1 MGHSL
6 PPPSLVPSRNRSSL
20 GPHRERSNCG
30 VGILMDLD
38 GEKSHSMIQEGLGVL
53 ERLDHRGAR
62 GAEPNTGDGAGILLQ
77 KPHAFFRSVV
87 SGLGD
92 ANSYGVGQ
100 FFLPPDADLQPAL
113 RDLIDR
119 RVRAEGFESIAW
131 RDVPTDASDLGP
143 TARATEPDVW
153 QFFVRPTEP
162 VSPETLDARLYI
174 LRRLIENDVADSDLE
189 DSETFYVCSLD
200 RRKIVYKG
208 LLTNAQVRSYYPELS
223 DDRVR
228 SSLALVHSRFS
239 TNTLGAWRLA
249 HPYRN
254 IVHNGE
260 VNTLRG
266 NLNWMRAREK
276 DLQSD
281 VFGEELER
289 IRPITT
295 EAQSDTA
302 VLDNVLEVLV
312 ESGRSLPHAL
322 RMLIPEAWS
331 KDDRMD
337 PARRAWYD
345 YHSTLI
351 EPWDGPLLVAFTDGK
366 SVGAVLDRNGLRP
379 CRYWTTHDD
388 MLVMASEAGVVDLP
402 PERVKRK
409 DRLQPGQLF
418 LADAEEGGIVS
429 EEEVFDRLTD
439 EKYARWLDEH
449 RTRLRTLVSADT
461 SRGDLV
467 PEADLSLNGDPNALP
482 RRQRAFGY
490 TREHVRRLMQPM
502 VEDGKDPVG
511 AMGNDTPPA
520 VLSDQDKTLFTYFK
534 QLFAQVSNPPLD
546 YIREELVTSLESHI
560 GRKGNL
566 LTESPAHCRQLQ
578 LDSPILSDAELK
590 ALHHVDTKGIQS
602 TTIDTTFEQDT
613 SLEAAVERVREDARQ
628 AVDDGAEI
636 LCLSDRAV
644 GPERIPMPS
653 LLTVGAVHHH
663 LIRSGHRT
671 HAAVVLES
679 GQPCAVHHFCTLL
692 GYGADAVHP
701 YLAYAT
707 VRDLA
712 ARSDEV
718 ADPETAIERY
728 IGAVEQGLLKVMAK
742 MGISTLESYKG
753 AQVFEAVGLNSDVV
767 EDYFFGTTSRIEGAG
782 IEELDADVRE
792 RHRKAFDVTLPGAM
806 DLDTS
811 GELYWRRDGEHHQW
825 NPQTIGKLQHAVRR
839 NDQSAYDEF
848 ATLVNEQQN
857 QHQTLRGL
865 LDFDADP
872 DEAIPLSDV
881 EPAESIVQRFF
892 TSSMSF
898 GSLSP
903 EAHETLAVA
912 MNRIGAKAST
922 GEGGEQVDRFGTERE
937 CAIKQVASGRFG
949 VTSTYLK
956 NADHIEI
963 KMAQGSKPGE
973 GGHLPGQKVNELIAK
988 TRYTTPG
995 VSLISPPPHHDIY
1008 SIEDLAQ
1015 LIHDL
1020 KSANPDADVHV
1031 KLVAA
1036 AGIGVI
1042 AAGVAKA
1049 KADAVLISGQS
1060 GGTGASPKTSIKSAG
1075 LPWELGV
1082 TEAQQVLL
1090 ENDLRSRIRI
1100 RVDGGLKTG
1109 RDVAVA
1115 ALLGGEEYGF
1125 GTGALVCLGCIM
1137 LRKCHCN
1144 TCSVGIATQDPE
1156 LRKKFVGEPE
1166 HVINYMHF
1174 VAEELREIMATL
1186 GFQTVDEMVGR
1197 TDKLQQID
1205 TDHPKARRLDLSSI
1219 LHRPASDDD
1228 PRKTREQDHGLAGSL
1243 DHTLVTEATPA
1254 LEEKAPVHLTHEI
1267 HNSDRTVG
1275 ALLSSAVT
1283 GRYGP
1288 EGLPDDTI
1296 QVDFEGV
1303 AGQSFGAFLASG
1315 ITLRLEGEANDY
1327 VGKGLSGGRL
1337 ILRTPDSAGY
1347 VADDNILLGNVAL
1360 YGATRGEAYLNGQ
1373 AGERFAVR
1381 NSGVQAVVEG
1391 VGDHGCEYMTGGVV
1405 VVLGDT
1411 GRNFGAGM
1419 SGGEAYVLDEEG
1431 TFEQNVNRGMVRV
1444 EPLTDDRDRQLVR
1457 RLVETHLHHTGSEKA
1472 RRVLDNWEQ
1481 SVEQFRKV
1489 MPEAF
1494 AKQVEANL

>member
-1 MGHSL
+1 
-6 PPPSLVPSRNRSSL
+6 
-20 GPHRERSNCG
+20 
-30 VGILMDLD
+30 MDLD
-38 GEKSHSMIQEGLGVL
+38 GTKSHSMIEEALGVL
-53 ERLDHRGAR
+53 DNLDHRGAR
-62 GAEPNTGDGAGILLQ
+62 GAEENTGDGAGILIQ
-77 KPHAFFRSVV
+77 KPHALFTDVV

-92 ANSYGVGQ
+92 FDSYGVGQ
-100 FFLPPDADLQPAL
+100 FFMPSDPDARNEL
-113 RDLIDR
+113 REFIEK
-119 RVRAEGFESIAW
+119 RVESEGFRSIAW
-131 RDVPTDASDLGP
+131 RDVPTEAQDLGP
-143 TARATEPDVW
+143 SAQATEPDVW
-153 QFFVRPTEP
+153 QFFVEP
-162 VSPETLDARLYI
+162 AEPMEAETLDAQLYI
-174 LRRLIENDVADSDLE
+174 LRRLIENDVAACDIT

-208 LLTNAQVRSYYPELS
+208 LLTNAQVRSYYPDLS
-223 DDRVR
+223 DSRVK

-239 TNTLGAWRLA
+239 TNTLGSWRLA
-249 HPYRN
+249 HPYRT

-266 NLNWMRAREK
+266 NFNWMRAREK
-276 DLQSD
+276 NLKSEL
-281 VFGEELER
+281 FGDELER
-289 IRPITT
+289 IRPVTT

-302 VLDNVLEVLV
+302 VLDNVLELLV

-322 RMLIPEAWS
+322 RMLIPEAWA
-331 KDDRMD
+331 KNPDID
-337 PARRAWYD
+337 PERRAWYD

-351 EPWDGPLLVAFTDGK
+351 EPWDGPLLVAFTDGY

-379 CRYWTTHDD
+379 CRYWVTHDNR
-388 MLVMASEAGVVDLP
+388 LVMASEAGVVDLP
-402 PERVKRK
+402 PEKVARK

-418 LADAEEGGIVS
+418 LADAEEGRIVP
-429 EEEVFDRLTD
+429 EDEVFDRLTD
-439 EKYARWLDEH
+439 EKYQQWLDEQ
-449 RTRLRTLVSADT
+449 RVRLRTLVSADT
-461 SRGDLV
+461 ERGDLV
-467 PEADLSLNGDPNALP
+467 PDVDLHLNGDPHALS
-482 RRQRAFGY
+482 RRQKSFGY
-490 TREHVRRLMQPM
+490 SREHVRRLMQPM

-520 VLSDQDKTLFTYFK
+520 VLSDHNKTLFTYFK

-560 GRKGNL
+560 GSKKNL
-566 LTESPAHCRQLQ
+566 LSEGPDHCRQLQ
-578 LDSPILSDAELK
+578 LESPILSDA
-590 ALHHVDTKGIQS
+590 AFNAIRDIDVNGIRS
-602 TTIDTTFEQDT
+602 ATIDTTFDPETQMAD
-613 SLEAAVERVREDARQ
+613 AVERVQRDAEQ
-628 AVDDGAEI
+628 AIANGAEI
-636 LCLSDRAV
+636 LILSDRAA
-644 GPERIPMPS
+644 GAERLAIPS
-653 LLTVGAVHHH
+653 LLVTGAVHHE
-663 LIRSGHRT
+663 LIRSGLRT
-671 HAAVVLES
+671 DAALVLES
-679 GQPCAVHHFCTLL
+679 GQPCAVHHFCTVI

-712 ARSDEV
+712 SRSDEV
-718 ADPETAIERY
+718 ADAATAIERY
-728 IGAVEQGLLKVMAK
+728 IGSIEQGLLKVMAK

-753 AQVFEAVGLNSDVV
+753 AQVFEAVGLNSEFV
-767 EDYFFGTTSRIEGAG
+767 ENYFFGTTSRIEGVG
-782 IEELDADVRE
+782 IEELEEDVRE
-792 RHRKAFDVTLPGAM
+792 RHENAFDVDIPGST
-806 DLDTS
+806 DLETG

-825 NPQTIGKLQHAVRR
+825 NPQTLGKLQHAVRVGDR
-839 NDQSAYDEF
+839 AAYDEF
-848 ATLVNEQQN
+848 ASLINEQSR

-865 LDFDADP
+865 LEFDTDP
-872 DEAIPLSDV
+872 DDAIPVEDV
-881 EPAESIVQRFF
+881 EPVENIVRRFF

-903 EAHETLAVA
+903 EAHETLAIA
-912 MNRIGAKAST
+912 MNRIGGMAST

-937 CAIKQVASGRFG
+937 CSIKQVASGRFG

-973 GGHLPGQKVNELIAK
+973 GGHLPGQKVNDIIAK

-1042 AAGVAKA
+1042 SAGVAKA
-1049 KADAVLISGQS
+1049 KADAVLISGES

-1090 ENDLRSRIRI
+1090 ENGLRSRIRV
-1100 RVDGGLKTG
+1100 RVDGGMKTG
-1109 RDVAVA
+1109 RDIAVA
-1115 ALLGGEEYGF
+1115 ALMGAEEYGF
-1125 GTGALVCLGCIM
+1125 GTAALVTLGCIM

-1144 TCSVGIATQDPE
+1144 TCSVGIATQDEE

-1166 HVINYMHF
+1166 HVINYARFM
-1174 VAEELREIMATL
+1174 AQELREIMAEL
-1186 GFQTVDEMVGR
+1186 GFRTVDEMIGR
-1197 TDKLQQID
+1197 TDKLRQMD
-1205 TDHPKARRLDLSSI
+1205 TDHRKASRLDLSP
-1219 LHRPASDDD
+1219 LLRKPESDDD
-1228 PRKTREQDHGLAGSL
+1228 PRKTREQNHKL
-1243 DHTLVTEATPA
+1243 DEKLDFTLIEEAQPA
-1254 LEEKAPVHLTHEI
+1254 LEEQSPVRLNHTI
-1267 HNSDRTVG
+1267 RNRDRTVG
-1275 ALLSSAVT
+1275 ATLSSEVT

-1296 QVDFEGV
+1296 HIDFDGV
-1303 AGQSFGAFLASG
+1303 AGQSFGAFLATG
-1315 ITLRLEGEANDY
+1315 VTLDLEGEANDY
-1327 VGKGLSGGRL
+1327 VGKGLSGGH
-1337 ILRTPDSAGY
+1337 IIVKTPESAGY
-1347 VADDNILLGNVAL
+1347 VADENMIIGNVAL
-1360 YGATRGEAYLNGQ
+1360 YGATRGEAYFNGQ

-1381 NSGVQAVVEG
+1381 NSGVHTVVEG

-1419 SGGEAYVLDEEG
+1419 SGGEAYVLDEDG
-1431 TFEQNVNRGMVRV
+1431 TFDGKVNRGMVRV
-1444 EPLTDDRDRQLVR
+1444 EDLSDDRDRRIVR

-1472 RRVLDNWEQ
+1472 QRVLDNWDE
-1481 SVEQFRKV
+1481 VVGQFRKV

-1494 AKQVEANL
+1494 AKQVEEHLQKGEDIRPDVLPDPEERTPVAA

>member
-1 MGHSL
+1 
-6 PPPSLVPSRNRSSL
+6 
-20 GPHRERSNCG
+20 
-30 VGILMDLD
+30 MDLD
-38 GEKSHSMIQEGLGVL
+38 GDKSHTMIQEGLRVL
-53 ERLDHRGAR
+53 ENLDHRGAR

-77 KPHAFFRSVV
+77 KPHAFFRNVV
-87 SGLGD
+87 AGLGD
-92 ANSYGVGQ
+92 RNSYGVGQ
-100 FFLPPDADLQPAL
+100 FFLPRDESVQPAL
-113 RDLIDR
+113 RDFIDR
-119 RVRAEGFESIAW
+119 RVEAEGFETVAW
-131 RDVPTDASDLGP
+131 RDVPTDDSDLGD

-153 QFFVRPTEP
+153 QLFVRPSEP
-162 VSPETLDARLYI
+162 VSPDTLDAQLYI

-189 DSETFYVCSLD
+189 DSEIFYVCSLD

-208 LLTNAQVRSYYPELS
+208 LLTNEQVRSYYPELS
-223 DDRVR
+223 DERVR

-254 IVHNGE
+254 IIHNGE

-266 NLNWMRAREK
+266 NFNWMRAREP
-276 DLQSD
+276 DLRTD
-281 VFGEELER
+281 TFGAELDR

-302 VLDNVLEVLV
+302 VLDNVLELLV

-322 RMLIPEAWS
+322 RMLIPEAWN
-331 KDDRMD
+331 KNDQMD
-337 PARRAWYD
+337 PAQRAWYD

-351 EPWDGPLLVAFTDGK
+351 EPWDGPLLVAFTDGD
-366 SVGAVLDRNGLRP
+366 SVGAGLDRNGLRP
-379 CRYWTTHDD
+379 CRYWVTHDD
-388 MLVMASEAGVVDLP
+388 RLVMASEAGVVDLP
-402 PERVKRK
+402 PQRVKRK

-418 LADAEEGGIVS
+418 LADAEAGRIVP
-429 EEEVFDRLTD
+429 EDEVFNRITD
-439 EKYARWLDEH
+439 EKYARWLTKQ

-467 PEADLSLNGDPNALP
+467 PEAELTLNGDPNALP

-546 YIREELVTSLESHI
+546 YIREALVTSLESHI

-566 LTESPAHCRQLQ
+566 LTEGPEHCRQLQ
-578 LDSPILSDAELK
+578 LDSPILGDAELK

-602 TTIDTTFEQDT
+602 TTIDTTFGRDT
-613 SLEAAVERVREDARQ
+613 TLEEAVERVRRDVRQ
-628 AVDDGAEI
+628 AIDDGYEI
-636 LCLSDRAV
+636 LCLSDRAA
-644 GPERIPMPS
+644 GSERIPIPS
-653 LLTVGAVHHH
+653 LLTVGAVHHD
-663 LIRSGHRT
+663 LIRSGQRT
-671 HAAVVLES
+671 HAALVLES
-679 GQPCAVHHFCTLL
+679 GQPCAVHHFCTLI

-712 ARSDEV
+712 GRSDEGV
-718 ADPETAIERY
+718 DAETATERY
-728 IGAVEQGLLKVMAK
+728 IGAIEQGLLKVMAK

-753 AQVFEAVGLNSDVV
+753 AQVFEAVGLDSDVV
-767 EDYFFGTTSRIEGAG
+767 EEYFFGTPSRIEGAG
-782 IEELDADVRE
+782 IEELEGDLRE
-792 RHRKAFDVTLPGAM
+792 RHRKAFDVTMPGTT
-806 DLDTS
+806 DLDTG

-825 NPQTIGKLQHAVRR
+825 NPQTIGKLQHAVRQ
-839 NDQSAYDEF
+839 NDRAAHDEF
-848 ATLVNEQQN
+848 AALVNEQQN
-857 QHQTLRGL
+857 KHQTLRGL
-865 LDFDADP
+865 LDFDTDP
-872 DEAIPLSDV
+872 GDAIPLSEVD
-881 EPAESIVQRFF
+881 PAESIVQRFF
-892 TSSMSF
+892 TASMSF

-949 VTSTYLK
+949 VTSSYLK

-973 GGHLPGQKVNELIAK
+973 GGHLPGQKVNALIAK

-1090 ENDLRSRIRI
+1090 ENDLRSRVRV

-1125 GTGALVCLGCIM
+1125 GTAALVCLGCIM

-1166 HVINYMHF
+1166 HVIHYMHF
-1174 VAEELREIMATL
+1174 VAEELREIMADL
-1186 GFQTVDEMVGR
+1186 GFRTVDEMVGR

-1205 TDHPKARRLDLSSI
+1205 TDHPKASRLDLSSI
-1219 LHRPASDDD
+1219 LHRPASDDA
-1228 PRKTREQDHGLAGSL
+1228 PRKTREQDHGLDETL
-1243 DHTLVTEATPA
+1243 DHALVEAAQPA
-1254 LEEKAPVHLTHEI
+1254 LEEQTPVHLEHEI
-1267 HNSDRTVG
+1267 HNRDRTVG

-1288 EGLPDDTI
+1288 DGLPDDTI

-1327 VGKGLSGGRL
+1327 VGKGLSGGRI
-1337 ILRTPDSAGY
+1337 ILRTPESAGY
-1347 VADDNILLGNVAL
+1347 EADENILLGNVAL
-1360 YGATRGEAYLNGQ
+1360 YGATRGEAYFNGQ

-1419 SGGEAYVLDEEG
+1419 SGGEAYVFDEAS
-1431 TFEQNVNRGMVRV
+1431 TFEEKVNTGMVRV
-1444 EPLTDDRDRQLVR
+1444 ERLTGERDRRLVR
-1457 RLVETHLHHTGSEKA
+1457 RLVEMHRHHTGSAKA
-1472 RRVLDNWEQ
+1472 ERILAEWNHRVD
-1481 SVEQFRKV
+1481 QFRKV

-1494 AKQVEANL
+1494 ARQVEKHLQEGEDIRVPVPSSPEAPTSVVA

>member
-1 MGHSL
+1 
-6 PPPSLVPSRNRSSL
+6 
-20 GPHRERSNCG
+20 
-30 VGILMDLD
+30 MDLD
-38 GEKSHSMIQEGLGVL
+38 GTKSHAMIEEALGVL
-53 ERLDHRGAR
+53 DNLDHRGAR
-62 GAEPNTGDGAGILLQ
+62 GAEEDTGDGAGILIQ
-77 KPHAFFRSVV
+77 KPHALFKNLV
-87 SGLGD
+87 SGLGGFD
-92 ANSYGVGQ
+92 TYGVGQ
-100 FFLPPDADLQPAL
+100 FFLPPDETTQQAL
-113 RDLIDR
+113 RDFIDKR
-119 RVRAEGFESIAW
+119 IAAEGFETIAW
-131 RDVPTDASDLGP
+131 RDVPTDASTLGP

-153 QFFVRPTEP
+153 QVFVRPTEP
-162 VSPETLDARLYI
+162 MPPEKLDAHLYI
-174 LRRLIENDVADSDLE
+174 LRRLIENDVADSDLK
-189 DSETFYVCSLD
+189 DSDTFYVCSLD

-208 LLTNAQVRSYYPELS
+208 LLTNAQVRNYYPDLS

-228 SSLALVHSRFS
+228 SSIALVHSRFS

-249 HPYRN
+249 HPYRT

-266 NLNWMRAREK
+266 NFNWMRAREK
-276 DLQSD
+276 NLRSE
-281 VFGEELER
+281 VFGDELDR
-289 IRPITT
+289 IRPVTT

-302 VLDNVLEVLV
+302 VLDNVLEILV

-322 RMLIPEAWS
+322 RMLIPEAWN
-331 KDDRMD
+331 KNDRLGPD
-337 PARRAWYD
+337 RRAWYD

-351 EPWDGPLLVAFTDGK
+351 EPWDGPLLVAFTDGY
-366 SVGAVLDRNGLRP
+366 SVGAGLDRNGLRP
-379 CRYWTTHDD
+379 CRYWVTHDNR
-388 MLVMASEAGVVDLP
+388 LVMASEVGVVDLP
-402 PERVKRK
+402 PSKVSHK

-418 LADAEEGGIVS
+418 LADAEEGRIVP
-429 EEEVFDRLTD
+429 EDEVFDRLTD
-439 EKYARWLDEH
+439 EKYQRWLDAQ
-449 RTRLRTLVSADT
+449 RVRLRTLVSARTDQGEVD
-461 SRGDLV
+461 RGAVV
-467 PEADLSLNGDPNALP
+467 PEVDLHLNGDPHALS
-482 RRQRAFGY
+482 RRQKAFGY
-490 TREHVRRLMQPM
+490 SREHVRRLMQPM
-502 VEDGKDPVG
+502 IEDGKDPVG

-520 VLSDQDKTLFTYFK
+520 VLSDHNKTLFTYFK

-546 YIREELVTSLESHI
+546 YIREELVTSLESHV
-560 GRKGNL
+560 GSKGNL
-566 LTESPAHCRQLQ
+566 LSESAEHCRQLH
-578 LDSPILSDAELK
+578 LESPILSDAAFA
-590 ALHHVDTKGIQS
+590 ALRDIDANGIRAATVDI
-602 TTIDTTFEQDT
+602 TFAPETRLAD
-613 SLEAAVERVREDARQ
+613 AVERVQRDAAQ
-628 AVDDGAEI
+628 AIENGAELVI
-636 LCLSDRAV
+636 LSDRAA
-644 GPERIPMPS
+644 GPDRIAVPS
-653 LLTVGAVHHH
+653 LLVVGAVHHD
-663 LIRSGHRT
+663 LIRSGLRT
-671 HAAVVLES
+671 DAGLVVES
-679 GQPCAVHHFCTLL
+679 GQPCAVHHFCTLI

-707 VRDLA
+707 VRDLTE
-712 ARSDEV
+712 RSDDV
-718 ADPETAIERY
+718 ADAATALERY
-728 IGAVEQGLLKVMAK
+728 IGSVEQGLLKVMAK

-753 AQVFEAVGLNSDVV
+753 AQVFEAVGLDSQFV
-767 EDYFFGTTSRIEGAG
+767 EDYFFGTTSRIEGVG
-782 IEELDADVRE
+782 IEELEDDVRE
-792 RHRKAFDVTLPGAM
+792 RHENAFNV
-806 DLDTS
+806 DLAGDTDLETG

-825 NPQTIGKLQHAVRR
+825 NPQTLGKLQHAVRTGDR
-839 NDQSAYDEF
+839 AAYDEF
-848 ATLVNEQQN
+848 AALINEQSR

-865 LDFDADP
+865 LAFDTDP
-872 DEAIPLSDV
+872 DDAVPIDEV
-881 EPAESIVQRFF
+881 EPVEDIVGRFF

-912 MNRIGAKAST
+912 MNRLGGMAST

-949 VTSTYLK
+949 VTSTYLA

-973 GGHLPGQKVNELIAK
+973 GGHLPGQKVNDIIAK

-1049 KADAVLISGQS
+1049 KADAVLISGES

-1090 ENDLRSRIRI
+1090 ENRLRSRIRM

-1115 ALLGGEEYGF
+1115 ALMGAEEYGF
-1125 GTGALVCLGCIM
+1125 GTAALVTLGCIM

-1144 TCSVGIATQDPE
+1144 TCSVGIATQDPD

-1166 HVINYMHF
+1166 HVMNYMRF
-1174 VAEELREIMATL
+1174 IAQELREIMAEL
-1186 GFQTVDEMVGR
+1186 GVRTVDEMIGR
-1197 TDKLQQID
+1197 TDKLRQRE
-1205 TDHPKARRLDLSSI
+1205 TDHRKARRLDLSP
-1219 LHRPASDDD
+1219 LLRRPDSDDD
-1228 PRKTREQDHGLAGSL
+1228 PRKTREQNHKI
-1243 DHTLVTEATPA
+1243 
-1254 LEEKAPVHLTHEI
+1254 EEKIDYTLIEEARPAIEDQAPVHLEHDI
-1267 HNSDRTVG
+1267 HNRDRTVG
-1275 ALLSSAVT
+1275 ATLSAEIT

-1288 EGLPDDTI
+1288 EGLPDNTI
-1296 QVDFEGV
+1296 RVDFEGE
-1303 AGQSFGAFLASG
+1303 AGQSFGAFLATG
-1315 ITLRLEGEANDY
+1315 VTLRLEGEANDY
-1327 VGKGLSGGRL
+1327 VGKGLSGGH
-1337 ILRTPDSAGY
+1337 IIIQTPESAGW
-1347 VADDNILLGNVAL
+1347 VAEDNIILGNVAL
-1360 YGATRGEAYLNGQ
+1360 YGATRGEAYFNGQ

-1381 NSGVQAVVEG
+1381 NSGVHAVVEG

-1419 SGGEAYVLDEEG
+1419 SGGEAYVLDEAG
-1431 TFEQNVNRGMVRV
+1431 TFDDKVNPGMVRV
-1444 EPLTDDRDRQLVR
+1444 EALTDERDRRLVR

-1472 RRVLDNWEQ
+1472 ERVLSNWDAAVQ
-1481 SVEQFRKV
+1481 QFRKV

-1494 AKQVEANL
+1494 AKQVEEHLQKGEDIRPDVLPAPSERTPVAA